1 MSIFDKRVAFKPF
14 EYPEV
19 LEYKNAINHSY
30 WLVSEWNFLGD
41 VQDFSVKLND
51 TERSVL
57 KNAMLAISQ
66 IEISVKKFW
75 TKLGDRFP
83 KAEFEQVGVT
93 FGESEVRHADAYSHL
108 LQTLGMNNEFDNLL
122 ENPVIQGRVDYL
134 TKYLKGASDNSNEN
148 YTLTLTLFS
157 IFIENVSLFSQFL
170 IIKSF
175 NKYMNCLKDIDN
187 VVQATQKEECYAEGT
202 EVLTPNGWIDFR
214 DINVGDDV
222 VQYENGKLQFTKV
235 LHKTEK
241 KYEGDMIHFHKKKNQ
256 CLVTPN
262 HDMVYYDAA
271 GEFKKVQ
278 AHKFLPHNRK
288 YLPHGGVLENSGL
301 ETLSPE
307 DRLRIAIQAD
317 GTNLKWKDKSG
328 NIWLRGKEGG
338 YTHSIALT
346 KLRKKERLEKILKE
360 LNIEFIKSQ
369 AENSHEV
376 VYKLRY
382 NHDFDYKELSWVD
395 VKNKSALWCRQFI
408 EEVSK
413 WDGYQ
418 NTIKESFGYCS
429 TNKKA
434 IDIVQMVA
442 ILGGYRTSI
451 QTRNDK
457 RKESYK
463 PCYKLTF
470 LDKDLNPAC
479 HGLEKTTVENYSGKV
494 YCVTVP
500 SGVIV
505 TRYKDDTFI
514 AGNCI
519 HALLGVYLIK
529 QIQKEYP
536 EWFNDDFYAK
546 LQRACNKAYEAE
558 AKIVDW
564 IFEAGDLKFLN
575 KETVKEFVKQRF
587 NESLEMIGAS
597 KHFEVDAKKISD
609 LKWFEDEIHAEVNT
623 DFFHKKPVTYS
634 KFTKSFTAEDLF

>member
-187 VVQATQKEECYAEGT
+187 VVQATQKEE
-202 EVLTPNGWIDFR
+202 
-214 DINVGDDV
+214 
-222 VQYENGKLQFTKV
+222 Q
-235 LHKTEK
+235 
-241 KYEGDMIHFHKKKNQ
+241 
-256 CLVTPN
+256 
-262 HDMVYYDAA
+262 
-271 GEFKKVQ
+271 
-278 AHKFLPHNRK
+278 
-288 YLPHGGVLENSGL
+288 
-301 ETLSPE
+301 
-307 DRLRIAIQAD
+307 
-317 GTNLKWKDKSG
+317 
-328 NIWLRGKEGG
+328 
-338 YTHSIALT
+338 
-346 KLRKKERLEKILKE
+346 
-360 LNIEFIKSQ
+360 
-369 AENSHEV
+369 
-376 VYKLRY
+376 
-382 NHDFDYKELSWVD
+382 
-395 VKNKSALWCRQFI
+395 
-408 EEVSK
+408 
-413 WDGYQ
+413 
-418 NTIKESFGYCS
+418 
-429 TNKKA
+429 
-434 IDIVQMVA
+434 
-442 ILGGYRTSI
+442 
-451 QTRNDK
+451 
-457 RKESYK
+457 
-463 PCYKLTF
+463 
-470 LDKDLNPAC
+470 
-479 HGLEKTTVENYSGKV
+479 
-494 YCVTVP
+494 
-500 SGVIV
+500 
-505 TRYKDDTFI
+505 
-514 AGNCI
+514 I

-536 EWFNDDFYAK
+536 QWFNDDFYAK
-546 LQRACNKAYEAE
+546 LQRACSKAYEAE

-564 IFEAGDLKFLN
+564 IFETGDLKFLN
-575 KETVKEFVKQRF
+575 KETVKEFVKHRF
-587 NESLEMIGAS
+587 NESLEMIGAE
-597 KHFEVDAKKISD
+597 KHFEVDAKKIAD

-634 KFTKSFTAEDLF
+634 KKVKPIKAEDLF